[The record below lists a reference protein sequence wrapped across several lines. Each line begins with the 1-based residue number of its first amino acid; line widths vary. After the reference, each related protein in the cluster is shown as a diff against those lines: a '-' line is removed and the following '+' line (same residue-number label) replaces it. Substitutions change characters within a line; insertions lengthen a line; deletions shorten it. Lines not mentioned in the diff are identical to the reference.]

1 MLLVFVVESIDYG
14 FSMRLPAF
22 VRYNLLAELLEGFAV
37 ILDIGL
43 FGDSDEVDRTI
54 LYFMVCCR
62 LACW

>member
-1 MLLVFVVESIDYG
+1 
-14 FSMRLPAF
+14 MRLPAF